1 VIISGAAAGPKRWWT
16 WQCCH
21 AILAEVGRV
30 AVMGSLNIDL
40 VVRLD
45 SLPTPGQTAL
55 GDALLTVPGGKGA
68 NQAAAAARLGAE
80 VRMVGRVG
88 SDSYGETLLA
98 ELSRDG
104 VDVSGVC
111 RDSEAASG
119 AALILVDRNGQNMI
133 AVAPGANSRVGE
145 AEVETLVGGLEE
157 GDVVVLQMEIP
168 VDVVTA
174 AAEGARRAGA
184 RVLLN
189 AAPSAPLAGKPM
201 PPCDLLI
208 VNESE
213 AAELTGM
220 PVADL
225 DAAERAAER
234 LAESAG
240 AVVVTMG
247 AAGAVLWEP
256 EEPARVP
263 PLTVEA
269 VDGTASGDAFV
280 GAIALGLAT
289 GWSLREAVHLG
300 SAAGAA
306 AASKLG
312 ARSSLPHPADLDRL
326 FGLSLASGR
335 NPRG

>member
-1 VIISGAAAGPKRWWT
+1 VAR
-16 WQCCH
+16 H
-21 AILAEVGRV
+21 AILADVGRV

-45 SLPTPGQTAL
+45 ALPAPGETML
-55 GDALLTVPGGKGA
+55 GDQLLTVPGGKGA

-88 SDSYGETLLA
+88 SDGHGQTLLA
-98 ELSRDG
+98 ELSKDG
-104 VDVSGVC
+104 VDVSGVS
-111 RDSEAASG
+111 RDAEAPSG
-119 AALILVDRNGQNMI
+119 AALILVDRNGQNLI

-145 AEVETLVGGLEE
+145 VEVKTLVGGLEE
-157 GDVVVLQMEIP
+157 GDVVVLQLEIP
-168 VDVVTA
+168 AEVVSA
-174 AAEGARRAGA
+174 AAEEARRAGA

-189 AAPSAPLAGKPM
+189 AAPSAPLAGKPV
-201 PPCDLLI
+201 PPCDLLV

-213 AAELTGM
+213 AADLAGM
-220 PVADL
+220 PVPDL

-234 LAESAG
+234 LAESAE

-256 EEPARVP
+256 EGPARVP
-263 PLTVEA
+263 PLAVEA
-269 VDGTASGDAFV
+269 VDATASGDAFV
-280 GAIALGLAT
+280 GAVALGLTT

-312 ARSSLPHPADLDRL
+312 ARSSLPNPADLDRL